1 MSAVA
6 KQALYLALLVT
17 LTACN
22 DAKAPVETPV
32 KVEAAPSVAPKA
44 VATVEVEAAQ
54 VLPYLAAQPAPAQF
68 VLPKCS
74 AQHCLAI
81 NINSLSTGDAW
92 FNAWLSARQAEVL
105 MLQLQQDPAN
115 LSLQQAVNRY
125 AAASKEWQQQYHQ
138 HQAFRLDL
146 DTAVVYQKNGIVLLQ
161 IQVNSHQAETKV
173 LDRLYFFVADRNKQ
187 QHLPVKQ
194 VIAPDYAKTLQDI
207 LNQHYKKWLSTQS
220 DQVKTAAPTQLA
232 WQQGQWFYDQ
242 EGIGLHFRAGQI
254 SPTAEQLD
262 VYLNAAQSKRVLKA
276 QLYQILF
283 HSKSTPEE
291 PNESKN
297 RAA

>member
-1 MSAVA
+1 MFAVS
-6 KQALYLALLVT
+6 KPALCIALLVT

-22 DAKAPVETPV
+22 DAKAPVEAPV
-32 KVEAAPSVAPKA
+32 KVESAPPISPKA
-44 VATVEVEAAQ
+44 VTTVEAAQ
-54 VLPYLAAQPAPAQF
+54 VLPYLAAQSAPAQF
-68 VLPKCS
+68 VLPKC
-74 AQHCLAI
+74 ADQNCLEL
-81 NINSLSTGDAW
+81 NINSLTTEDAW
-92 FNAWLSARQAEVL
+92 FNTWLNTRQAEVL

-115 LSLQQAVNRY
+115 LTLQQAVNRY
-125 AAASKEWQQQYHQ
+125 AAASKEWQQQYRQ
-138 HQAFRLDL
+138 HQAFQLDL
-146 DTAVVYQKNGIVLLQ
+146 DTVVVYQKNGIVLLQ

-173 LDRLYFFVADRNKQ
+173 LNRLYFFVADRNKQ

-220 DQVKTAAPTQLA
+220 DEVKTAAPSQLA

-262 VYLNAAQSKRVLKA
+262 VYLNTAQSKRVLKA
-276 QLYQILF
+276 ELYQILF
-283 HSKSTPEE
+283 HSKSTREE
-291 PNESKN
+291 PHESKN